1 MQQRHLLSESLARQ
15 CYQKTALIEPR
26 PNDDMNLG
34 QSSNDVFPSAM
45 HITVVGQTKRSLLPA
60 LDELR
65 SVLTANALAFRT
77 LIKIGRTHLQDA
89 TPLTLAQESAG
100 YAAQRALCQQTIC
113 HALAARC
120 TP

>member
-1 MQQRHLLSESLARQ
+1 MGAAITSFRFMQQRHLLSESLARQ

-65 SVLTANALAFRT
+65 SVLTANALAFRP
-77 LIKIGRTHLQDA
+77 LRSELGAVFQRRLPERHAHHCGRPDKTQSA
-89 TPLTLAQESAG
+89 TRS
-100 YAAQRALCQQTIC
+100 
-113 HALAARC
+113 
-120 TP
+120 